1 MMTPQLQEALE
12 WVNHMRTGPLH
23 GPPIDELPTGV
34 PGHTLECVFARALRM
49 GIMPA
54 LKVQFNNASHMIHV
68 EGGQALIQGSNP
80 SRVRKVIEQFDA
92 GEFRHLIDYEAYR
105 KLSPSGVH
113 MTPKFLAHQAMA
125 HQAMA
130 KPFDKLLPKLA
141 QFYPELH
148 LKPNSH
154 VEVSESLA
162 EMSHTVTV
170 TNPGECPKAVHLT
183 AHMVH
188 QMQKLMEE
196 EMMKAMHPPMLVY
209 NPGNMNFKPGDLIHE
224 MKPEMFT
231 ALPQPSQ
238 YYAPDWAKM
247 MQQTPEAPVKAPSE
261 ELAVV

>member
-12 WVNHMRTGPLH
+12 WVNQMRTGPLQ
-23 GPPIDELPTGV
+23 GPPIDELPKGV
-34 PGHTLECVFARALRM
+34 PGHTLECVFSRALRM

-54 LKVQFNNASHMIHV
+54 LKVQMNNASHMVHV
-68 EGGQALIQGSNP
+68 VDGPALIQGSNP
-80 SRVRKVIEQFDA
+80 SAVRKMIEQFDH
-92 GEFRHLIDYEAYR
+92 GNLRELIDYEAYR
-105 KLSPSGVH
+105 KLDRSGGV
-113 MTPKFLAHQAMA
+113 AAS
-125 HQAMA
+125 QAMA

-196 EMMKAMHPPMLVY
+196 EMQKAMYPPVLVY
-209 NPGNMNFKPGDLIHE
+209 HPGNMDFKPGQLIHE
-224 MKPEMFT
+224 LKPMMFT

-261 ELAVV
+261 ELTVV

>member
-12 WVNHMRTGPLH
+12 WVNHMRTGPLQ
-23 GPPIDELPTGV
+23 GPPIDELPKGV
-34 PGHTLECVFARALRM
+34 PGHTLECVFARALKL

-54 LKVQFNNASHMIHV
+54 LTVQVNNANHIVTIESGQKLI
-68 EGGQALIQGSNP
+68 EGQNP
-80 SRVRKVIEQFDA
+80 SAVRKMIEQFDH
-92 GEFRHLIDYEAYR
+92 GNLRDLIDYESYR
-105 KLSPSGVH
+105 KMDAKGGPI
-113 MTPKFLAHQAMA
+113 LAA
-125 HQAMA
+125 QAMA

-148 LKPNSH
+148 LKPDSH

-188 QMQKLMEE
+188 QMQRLFEE
-196 EMMKAMHPPMLVY
+196 EMQKALFPPMMVQAGKLTPLPFMPNVWD
-209 NPGNMNFKPGDLIHE
+209 PVEFKPA
-224 MKPEMFT
+224 KPT
-231 ALPQPSQ
+231 H

-261 ELAVV
+261 ELSVV